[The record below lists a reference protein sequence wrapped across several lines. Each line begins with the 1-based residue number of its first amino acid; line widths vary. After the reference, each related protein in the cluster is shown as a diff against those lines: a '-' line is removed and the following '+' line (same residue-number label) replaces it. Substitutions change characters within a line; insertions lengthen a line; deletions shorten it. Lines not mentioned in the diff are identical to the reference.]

1 MNSAGENPQSFRPD
15 LRAKRKRSG
24 PPTMDTAGP
33 SFESYNS
40 FSVLSDTDSETETA
54 ESGKPPSP
62 KKERIP
68 PVVVYSYLPNHT
80 NTLRKLN
87 EKLQAP
93 VEVKTKQNRLLLY
106 TKTEND
112 YEMILG
118 EIQKAKLEYHTYPL
132 PNKHQPKITLKG
144 IPPNVPV
151 DEIKEELT
159 LRNVQ
164 VINIR
169 QLTKRDKTTTQII
182 QHYPIFIVTLK
193 EGTDV
198 REVTKINKLCH
209 CVVQWERY
217 RALRPIQQCFKCQ
230 KYGHSSSYCGRQAN
244 CVKCGQP
251 HATSDCEKLQTES
264 PVCVNC
270 GGPHPANFT
279 GCPIYV
285 NILEARTRKV
295 KPQTPRTPG
304 SVSGPPRIPPPG
316 KPRTELPKTRTW
328 AQIAAQ
334 NASLPNETSIPELI
348 RSFQTIWSSINL
360 QTLGMALRT
369 LAIRIQET
377 QDPMTQ
383 ILSIIETLLQCFVP
397 AP

>member
-1 MNSAGENPQSFRPD
+1 MNSAGEYPQSFRPD

-24 PPTMDTAGP
+24 PPTADTAGP

-62 KKERIP
+62 KRDRIP

-93 VEVKTKQNRLLLY
+93 VEVKRKPALTLHQNWKWLWNAFRRNTKS
-106 TKTEND
+106 
-112 YEMILG
+112 
-118 EIQKAKLEYHTYPL
+118 KAWYHTYPL

-144 IPPNVPV
+144 IPHNVPV

-159 LRNVQ
+159 HRNVQ
-164 VINIR
+164 VISIR
-169 QLTKRDKTTTQII
+169 QLTKRDKTITQII

-198 REVTKINKLCH
+198 REVTKINMLCH

-230 KYGHSSSYCGRQAN
+230 KYGHSSSYCGRHAN
-244 CVKCGQP
+244 CVKWG
-251 HATSDCEKLQTES
+251 
-264 PVCVNC
+264 
-270 GGPHPANFT
+270 
-279 GCPIYV
+279 
-285 NILEARTRKV
+285 
-295 KPQTPRTPG
+295 
-304 SVSGPPRIPPPG
+304 
-316 KPRTELPKTRTW
+316 
-328 AQIAAQ
+328 
-334 NASLPNETSIPELI
+334 
-348 RSFQTIWSSINL
+348 
-360 QTLGMALRT
+360 
-369 LAIRIQET
+369 
-377 QDPMTQ
+377 
-383 ILSIIETLLQCFVP
+383 
-397 AP
+397 